1 LGKKLNVLIIGEGEK
16 GYLEG
21 RAYDYRCV
29 IVKSE
34 EKSLIG
40 KFIDVEVKDVTPHYL
55 IASPLN

>member
-1 LGKKLNVLIIGEGEK
+1 VLIIGEGEK

-40 KFIDVEVKDVTPHYL
+40 KFIDVEVKDITPHYL